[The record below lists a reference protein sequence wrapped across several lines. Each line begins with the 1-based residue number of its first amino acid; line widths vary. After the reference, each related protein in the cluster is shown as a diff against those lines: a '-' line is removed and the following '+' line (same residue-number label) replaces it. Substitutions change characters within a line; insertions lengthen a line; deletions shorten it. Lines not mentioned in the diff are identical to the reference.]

1 MLLTLKAGIENRS
14 RKMWV
19 IAMMPTIKWEGDSV
33 YLIDQRKLPQTKEWF
48 VCRSIDDVFAAIRDM
63 AIRGAPAIGIAAGMG
78 LALGS
83 QSVTTDDYTIF
94 RKEFLE
100 MTRRMKNARPTAVN
114 VGWAVGRM
122 VKIVDEMRNQGVSAI
137 KEALRRESESMLERD
152 IEVNR
157 NIGQNGLSLVPDKAN
172 ILTHCNAGALAT
184 GGYGTALGIIRAA
197 FGAGKQLHVYVDE
210 TRPLLQGMRLTAFE
224 LMEDGIPSTVIV
236 DCAAG
241 YLMTKKRIDLVI
253 TGADR
258 IALNGDAANKIGTY
272 QLAVLAK
279 ENEIPFYVAAP
290 VSSFDPDLENGDSI
304 PIEERGP
311 GEVVSFAGQQI
322 GPDHVRA
329 YNPAFDVTPCRYI
342 SAIITEKGL
351 LTPPYTN
358 SIKGL
363 FKDPEI

>member
-1 MLLTLKAGIENRS
+1 
-14 RKMWV
+14 V
-19 IAMMPTIKWEGDSV
+19 IAMMPTIKWEGNSV

-48 VCRSIDDVFAAIRDM
+48 VCHSIDDVITAIRDM

-83 QSVTTDDYTIF
+83 QSINTDDYTIF

-100 MTRRMKNARPTAVN
+100 MTRRMKSTRPTAVN
-114 VGWAVGRM
+114 VGWAVERM
-122 VKIVDEMRNQGVSAI
+122 VKIVDGMRSHEVSAI
-137 KEALRRESESMLERD
+137 KEAVRRESESMLERD
-152 IEVNR
+152 IEANR
-157 NIGQNGLSLVPDKAN
+157 NIGQSGMRLVPDKAN

-197 FGAGKQLHVYVDE
+197 FEAGKQIHVYVDE

-224 LMEDGIPSTVIV
+224 LMEDGIPVTVVV

-241 YLMTKKRIDLVI
+241 YLMKKKRIDLVI

-258 IALNGDAANKIGTY
+258 IALNGDTANKIGTY

-290 VSSFDPDLENGDSI
+290 ISSFDPNLENGDGI
-304 PIEERGP
+304 PIEERGHE
-311 GEVVSFAGQQI
+311 EVVSFAGQQI

-329 YNPAFDVTPCRYI
+329 YNPAFDVTPCQYI

-351 LTPPYTN
+351 VTPPYRS

-363 FKDPEI
+363 FKDQET

>member
-1 MLLTLKAGIENRS
+1 M
-14 RKMWV
+14 V
-19 IAMMPTIKWEGDSV
+19 PTIKWEGDSV

-48 VCRSIDDVFAAIRDM
+48 VCHSIDDVIAAIRDM

-83 QSVTTDDYTIF
+83 QSVNTNDYIIF

-100 MTRRMKNARPTAVN
+100 MTRRMKSTRPTASN
-114 VGWAVGRM
+114 VGWAVDRM
-122 VKIVDEMRNQGVSAI
+122 AKIVDEMRNHEVSAI
-137 KEALRRESESMLERD
+137 KEAVRRESEIMLERD
-152 IEVNR
+152 IEANR
-157 NIGQNGLSLVPDKAN
+157 NIGQNGMRLVPDEAN

-197 FGAGKQLHVYVDE
+197 FEAGKQIHVYVDE
-210 TRPLLQGMRLTAFE
+210 TRPLLQGMRLTSFE
-224 LMEDGIPSTVIV
+224 LMEDGIPVTVIV

-241 YLMTKKRIDLVI
+241 YLMQKKRIDLVI

-258 IALNGDAANKIGTY
+258 IALNGDTANKIGTY

-290 VSSFDPDLENGDSI
+290 ISSFDPDLENGDRI
-304 PIEERGP
+304 PIEERGHE
-311 GEVVSFAGQQI
+311 EVVSLAGQQI

-329 YNPAFDVTPCRYI
+329 YNPAFDVTPCQYI
-342 SAIITEKGL
+342 SAIITEKGVV
-351 LTPPYTN
+351 TPPYGN
-358 SIKGL
+358 SIKSL
-363 FKDPEI
+363 FKGPET

>member
-1 MLLTLKAGIENRS
+1 M
-14 RKMWV
+14 V
-19 IAMMPTIKWEGDSV
+19 PTIKWEKDSV
-33 YLIDQRKLPQTKEWF
+33 YLIDQRKLPRTQEWF
-48 VCRSIDDVFAAIRDM
+48 VCRSIDDVITAIRDM

-78 LALGS
+78 MALGS
-83 QSVTTDDYTIF
+83 QSVTTDDYTVF

-100 MTRRMKNARPTAVN
+100 MTRRMKTARPTAIN
-114 VGWAVGRM
+114 VAWAVDSM
-122 VKIVDEMRNQGVSAI
+122 VKLVNEMRNQGVPAI
-137 KEALRRESESMLERD
+137 KEAVRRESEIMLERD
-152 IEVNR
+152 IEANR
-157 NIGQNGLSLVPDKAN
+157 NIGKNGLSLVPDRAN

-197 FGAGKQLHVYVDE
+197 FGAGKQIHVYVDE

-224 LMEDGIPSTVIV
+224 LMEDGIPITVIV

-241 YLMTKKRIDLVI
+241 YLMKKKRIDLVI

-279 ENEIPFYVAAP
+279 ENKIPFYVAAP
-290 VSSFDPDLENGDSI
+290 VSSFDPDLKNGDGI

-311 GEVVSFAGQQI
+311 EEVVSFSGQQI
-322 GPDHVRA
+322 GPDHVSA
-329 YNPAFDVTPCRYI
+329 YNPAFDVTPYQYV

-351 LTPPYTN
+351 LTPPYTR
-358 SIKGL
+358 SIRGL
-363 FKDPEI
+363 FKDQKI

>member
-1 MLLTLKAGIENRS
+1 
-14 RKMWV
+14 MWV
-19 IAMMPTIKWEGDSV
+19 IAMVPTIKWERDSV
-33 YLIDQRKLPQTKEWF
+33 HLIDQRKLPQTKEWL
-48 VCRSIDDVFAAIRDM
+48 VCRSIDDVITAIRDM

-83 QSVTTDDYTIF
+83 QSVTTEDYTAF

-100 MTRRMKNARPTAVN
+100 MARRMKSTRPTASN
-114 VGWAVGRM
+114 VGWAVDRM
-122 VKIVDEMRNQGVSAI
+122 VKIVDEMHNHQVSGI
-137 KEALRRESESMLERD
+137 KEAVRRESEIMLERD
-152 IEVNR
+152 IEANR
-157 NIGQNGLSLVPDKAN
+157 NIGQTGMRLVPDRAN

-197 FGAGKQLHVYVDE
+197 FEAGKQIHVFVDE

-224 LMEDGIPSTVIV
+224 LMEDGIPVTVIV

-241 YLMTKKRIDLVI
+241 YLMKKKRIDLVI

-258 IALNGDAANKIGTY
+258 IALNGDTANKIGTY

-290 VSSFDPDLENGDSI
+290 VSSFDPNLENGDGI

-311 GEVVSFAGQQI
+311 EEVVFFAGQQR
-322 GPDHVRA
+322 GPDHVKA
-329 YNPAFDVTPCRYI
+329 YNPAFDVTPCQYI
-342 SAIITEKGL
+342 SAIITEKGIV
-351 LTPPYTN
+351 TPPYRS
-358 SIKGL
+358 SIEGL
-363 FKDPEI
+363 FKDPKI

>member
-1 MLLTLKAGIENRS
+1 
-14 RKMWV
+14 MWV
-19 IAMMPTIKWEGDSV
+19 IAMVPTIKWEGDSV

-48 VCRSIDDVFAAIRDM
+48 VCRSIDDVITAIRDM
-63 AIRGAPAIGIAAGMG
+63 VIRGAPAIGIAAGMG

-83 QSVTTDDYTIF
+83 QSVTTDDYTTF

-100 MTRRMKNARPTAVN
+100 MTRRMRSTRPTAVN
-114 VGWAVGRM
+114 MGWAVEKM
-122 VKIVDEMRNQGVSAI
+122 VKIVDEMRNHEVSAI
-137 KEALRRESESMLERD
+137 KEAVRRESEIMLERD

-157 NIGQNGLSLVPDKAN
+157 SIGRNGLRLVPDKAN

-197 FGAGKQLHVYVDE
+197 FEAGNQIHVYVDE
-210 TRPLLQGMRLTAFE
+210 TRPLLQGMRFTAFE
-224 LMEDGIPSTVIV
+224 LMEDGIPATVIV

-241 YLMTKKRIDLVI
+241 YLMKKNRIDLVI

-258 IALNGDAANKIGTY
+258 IALNGDTANKIGTY
-272 QLAVLAK
+272 QLAVLAM

-290 VSSFDPDLENGDSI
+290 VSSFDPDLENGNRI

-311 GEVVSFAGQQI
+311 EEVVSLAGQQI
-322 GPDHVRA
+322 GPGHVSA
-329 YNPAFDVTPCRYI
+329 YNPAFDVTPCQYI
-342 SAIITEKGL
+342 SAIITEKGVI
-351 LTPPYTN
+351 TPPYRS

-363 FKDPEI
+363 FKDQEI